1 MKEGV
6 ATICIDL
13 PTERQ
18 AKVMLKALKPE
29 TETSPARR
37 SRVGIELDGRRILLR
52 FQAKDTTAL
61 RASINS
67 YTRWVKLIEET
78 LSKVES
84 F

>member
-18 AKVMLKALKPE
+18 AIVVLKALKPE
-29 TETSPARR
+29 TETSPTRR

-52 FQAKDTTAL
+52 FEAKDTTAL